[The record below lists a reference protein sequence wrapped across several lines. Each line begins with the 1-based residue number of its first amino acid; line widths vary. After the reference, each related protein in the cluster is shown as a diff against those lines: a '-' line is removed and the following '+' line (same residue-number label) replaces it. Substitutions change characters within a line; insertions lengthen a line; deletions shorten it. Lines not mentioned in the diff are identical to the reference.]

1 MMSIASLRAFFA
13 CGLGAFSLAA
23 AYAQETERDFQTY
36 TPRVEPARI
45 ADSEA
50 PQIDGRLTDPVW
62 AKATVIDEFY
72 QVEPSIGPP
81 NVETRV
87 YFAYDSNALYVGIEA
102 FDDEPENLFAT
113 ILERDGDVWRDDMVR
128 FYIDPFDTG
137 ITGFGFDVNALG
149 ARAERLVQANRM
161 PVDEWDVIWDAAGQI
176 TDEGWTAEIVL
187 PFRSISFD
195 PEADS
200 WGLMLT
206 RERAHKRE
214 EIRWAGIDPAVN
226 KFGFARAGRLGGI
239 EDVNRGTGLDVQL
252 LSAVKASRDWERP
265 RDDDI
270 EADPSANI
278 LYRFTP
284 SLAGLV
290 SLNTDFSDTPLDTR
304 QINTG
309 RFSLFFPETRDFFL
323 QDAAFF
329 EFGGQAFAR
338 DPNGRPFFS
347 RRIGIVNGEQITLEA
362 GGKLSGEIGGVELGL
377 LTARMGEGEA
387 LDRQTLSVARA
398 TYNVDGN
405 SRFGAIATNGDPRGL
420 DDNTLI
426 GLDYL
431 YQTENFLGRGG
442 RLQGDVHY
450 QRTLNSEQEDDDLF
464 GVRLDYPNDR
474 WNWSAEVRQIGDSFR
489 PALGFVNRPGTRN
502 YDGTWFRRFRPS
514 QGGVVRWWQF
524 GSTHEYVTDLD
535 GTMETRRNALDFRL
549 QTSGTD
555 ELTFEVFEN
564 YEFIT
569 MPFNLPTGIVVP
581 VGEYQNDGASVDFRS
596 SWIRPYGVE
605 LNLEQRDFFGGDS
618 TRYQVALSAR
628 PNPHIDLRARASV
641 EDISVPG
648 GEVSVEIASLDTVF
662 NISTDLSVSTQTQYD
677 NISEGLSF
685 FGRVRYELRPETELF
700 LSLGHGAIIEDS
712 DFGRNFESIQTQA
725 IFRIG
730 NTFRF

>member
-1 MMSIASLRAFFA
+1 MKSISWLITGLAIWLSLFLSENAT
-13 CGLGAFSLAA
+13 
-23 AYAQETERDFQTY
+23 AQEASRDFQSY
-36 TPRVEPARI
+36 TPRIEPNRI
-45 ADSEA
+45 ADEEA
-50 PQIDGRLTDPVW
+50 PQIDGRLSDAMW
-62 AKATVIDEFY
+62 AKAAVIDEFY

-81 NVETRV
+81 SVETRV
-87 YFAYDSNALYVGIEA
+87 YLAYDSNALYVGIEA
-102 FDDEPENLFAT
+102 FDDEAENIFAT

-161 PVDEWDVIWDAAGQI
+161 PIDEWDAIWDAAGQI
-176 TDEGWTAEIVL
+176 TEEGWTAEIVL

-239 EDVNRGTGLDVQL
+239 EDVDRGTGLDVQL
-252 LSAVKASRDWERP
+252 LSALKASRDWERP

-270 EADPSANI
+270 ELDPSANI

-362 GGKLSGEIGGVELGL
+362 GGKLSGEIAGVELGL
-377 LTARMGEGEA
+377 LTARMGEGDA
-387 LDRQTLSVARA
+387 IDAQTLSVARA
-398 TYNVDGN
+398 SYNLNGN
-405 SRFGAIATNGDPRGL
+405 SRIGAIATNGDPRGL
-420 DDNTLI
+420 DDNTLL

-431 YQTENFLGRGG
+431 YQTENFLGGGG
-442 RLQGDVHY
+442 RLQADVYY
-450 QRTLNSEQEDDDLF
+450 QRTVNSEQEDDDLF
-464 GVRLDYPNDR
+464 GARLDYPNDR
-474 WNWSAEVRQIGDSFR
+474 WNWSAEFRQIGEEFR

-514 QGGVVRWWQF
+514 QGGLIRWWQF
-524 GSTHEYVTDLD
+524 GSAHEYVTDLD
-535 GTMETRRNALDFRL
+535 GTMETRRNALNVQT

-555 ELTFEVFEN
+555 ELTVSVFEN

-569 MPFNLPTGIVVP
+569 QPFTLPTGIIVP
-581 VGEYQNDGASVDFRS
+581 VGEYQNDGASLDFRS
-596 SWIRPYGVE
+596 SWLRAYGVE
-605 LNLEQRDFFGGDS
+605 FGLEQSDFFGGDS
-618 TRYQVALSAR
+618 TRYEVALSAR
-628 PNPHIDLRARASV
+628 PNPHIDLRARAST
-641 EDISVPG
+641 EDISVPNG
-648 GEVSVEIASLDTVF
+648 DVTVNIASLETVF
-662 NISTDLSVSTQTQYD
+662 NVSTDLSVSTQTQYD

-685 FGRVRYELRPETELF
+685 FGRVRYELRPETEVF

-725 IFRIG
+725 ILRLG

>member
-1 MMSIASLRAFFA
+1 MTSRILRRAALTVSLMFSGAAIAD
-13 CGLGAFSLAA
+13 
-23 AYAQETERDFQTY
+23 AQETPRDFQTY
-36 TPRVEPARI
+36 TPRVEPTRV
-45 ADSEA
+45 ADEEA
-50 PQIDGRLTDPVW
+50 PEIDGRLSDPVW

-72 QVEPSIGPP
+72 QVEPSVGPP

-239 EDVNRGTGLDVQL
+239 EDVNRGTGLDVQI
-252 LSAVKASRDWERP
+252 LSALKTSRDWERP

-270 EADPSANI
+270 EGNPSANI

-284 SLAGLV
+284 SLAGLI

-347 RRIGIVNGEQITLEA
+347 RRIGIVSGEQITLEA
-362 GGKLSGEIGGVELGL
+362 GGKLSGEIAGVELGIL
-377 LTARMGEGEA
+377 SASMGEGDGI
-387 LDRQTLSVARA
+387 DRQTLSVARA
-398 TYNVDGN
+398 AYNLNQN
-405 SRFGAIATNGDPRGL
+405 SRIGAILTNGDPTGL
-420 DDNTLI
+420 DNNTLY

-431 YQTENFLGRGG
+431 YQTENFLGGGG
-442 RLQGDVHY
+442 RLQADVYY
-450 QRTLNSEQEDDDLF
+450 QRTNNSNQNDDDLF
-464 GVRLDYPNDR
+464 GARLDYPNDR
-474 WNWSAEVRQIGDSFR
+474 WNWSAEFRQIGEDFR
-489 PALGFVNRPGTRN
+489 PALGFVNRPATRN
-502 YDGTWFRRFRPS
+502 YDGTWFRRFRPQ
-514 QGGVVRWWQF
+514 QGGLVRWWQF
-524 GSTHEYVTDLD
+524 GSSHEYVTDLD
-535 GTMETRRNALDFRL
+535 GTMETRRNALDFRA

-555 ELTFEVFEN
+555 ELTISVFEN

-569 MPFNLPTGIVVP
+569 APFNLPNGIVVP
-581 VGEYQNDGASVDFRS
+581 VGEYQNDGASLLFRS
-596 SWIRPYGVE
+596 SWIRPYGAE
-605 LNLEQRDFFGGDS
+605 IELEQRDFFDGDS
-618 TRYQVALSAR
+618 TRYEVALFAR
-628 PNPHIDLRARASV
+628 PNPHIDLRARASK
-641 EDISVPG
+641 EDISVPNG
-648 GEVSVEIASLDTVF
+648 DVSVEIASLETVF
-662 NISTDLSVSTQTQYD
+662 NVSTDLSISTQTQYD

-700 LSLGHGAIIEDS
+700 VSLGHGAIIEGS
-712 DFGRNFESIQTQA
+712 DFRSNFESIQTQA
-725 IFRIG
+725 IVRLG